1 MSTNKNPAILHTN
14 QQEQQYN
21 NQLYQQHA
29 FNMQRSVDGVG
40 YQHSYQPSAGTQPMP
55 LQPNP
60 IRTNPQQQQQPQDV
74 KMQHQLTQHN
84 ATHRFS
90 MSNQNTYRSS
100 QQQPQLQQQ
109 VRVNR
114 PTQIF
119 QPSTYVVQNYPRPY
133 YQPYQPQQ
141 YIPGVPTAF
150 YTIPNRPYMNPAI
163 QPNPSNL
170 VPTATPPPLQQTI
183 ISPMPGPAVPI
194 NQSKN
199 RSRAVKI
206 INPDTKEEVKV
217 GNDDSTATSN
227 EEPKHIQM
235 DKHYENETGYM
246 TEYNPYVD
254 TQTPVVSA
262 MSDGPSVEISHKQKV
277 KKKIAEVVE
286 DIPVPEELVDDDVN
300 GTVASSVLQTTAVEF
315 QPSKPP
321 PVIIQPREE
330 MKNDESNL
338 FGTIVETLTNQN
350 HVEDVSDDYGTVEL
364 LNQEVA
370 HDEPEIESQIEP
382 ISSLTIKSTDE
393 PDKSVDALVPDEI
406 EYNTEMVAE
415 FKTTSTSNVDEVI
428 QGPED
433 VSYDSISSDDNLSK
447 DKNEDPP
454 PPLQETKTNPMSVIV
469 NQRMNSLANTGFG
482 NAIMEELKAGQIAQ
496 QSAQLAQQAAQQQE
510 QPIKRAASK
519 SQTLLQYEQ
528 GQWSPSNADG
538 KKFYNRDQM
547 LALRAHPASQTEPA
561 SLLNAIRAPS
571 KYVQQSGGGGGGGG
585 YTKQVQRQGS
595 GFVKRPSQNTQQSNI
610 GNTNKG
616 SKSGIIHVSLS
627 LHEDVKLN
635 ETENAWK
642 PSFIAKDTNDA
653 TASNDALYKRVRG
666 ILNKLTPEKFDTLLE
681 QIKSFNIDTAERLNG
696 VIELVFEKAIDEP
709 NFSVAYAQLCHK
721 LSEKC
726 FAVDAD
732 AKQAKFKKTLI
743 TKCQNE
749 FQNHVIV
756 DEAKVAEKL
765 QPLLQK
771 IEEAND
777 IDRKAEY
784 QANYE
789 EEERKLRRRSVGT
802 VRFIGE
808 LFKMGMLTPNIMMTC
823 VSSLLDRNSEDKLE
837 CLCKLLTT
845 IGARLEDKKNNLGDY
860 FRQMKEIAD
869 KKNQN
874 TRISSRVR
882 FMIQDVIDLRKNNWI
897 PRRETAN
904 PKKMGQIQKEA
915 DAEQSNIQL
924 LNFNLSSGGR
934 GGGGGGG
941 GSGGGGG
948 GNRDRDR
955 LFTPKSGN
963 RGGITN
969 EDGWMTPSTKSRSLI
984 DPSKIKLN
992 KIDDSTQLGTAAQF
1006 KWSGNSNTQPTT
1018 TQTTNSFSILE
1029 GTRSGSMGGNKDTY
1043 SKGSMDRYDS
1053 RGGSNS
1059 RSGSQHGSRENSAA
1073 RSSYSLKP
1081 MPTRVASQSMT
1092 MMPIVT
1098 RPSERPPQTIIQ
1110 RDEPDE
1116 DKMNRIKVIANE
1128 ILLYHNRGEMK
1139 LESCYYETEQEP
1151 EKYRWAIVRE
1161 LYNASVDMHQLKS
1174 SDRVFAG
1181 QAVTSWINRKLIT
1194 VDDNLR
1200 ALKEFLE
1207 PALDLVCDV
1216 PMLWLYVAEF
1226 ITPIIKNNSLSLVQI
1241 RSVCPD
1247 EYAMQQL
1254 LQNLIPYAMTEHGP
1268 QFVRNL
1274 FKVCK
1279 WSDLIGEKDVK
1290 QFINKNKFEFVD
1302 DSSVTVQR
1310 TSTAA
1315 TNVEL
1320 IQQRV
1325 KEFLRDGADI
1335 KNIQEFIT
1343 VNLAQIDKEFI
1354 RALST
1359 VVAEIL
1365 MEEMQ
1370 PKSIEKKESVAV
1382 LLLSKYIDE
1391 NNRDM
1396 QLQCL
1401 NAILILMIKLE
1412 HPKDA
1417 LRTIFSRLYDDYV
1430 VSKDVFEM
1438 WRDSKEMLEGKGVA
1452 VSNLRQFFE
1461 LLEKEGSSGEEDNN

>member
-1 MSTNKNPAILHTN
+1 M
-14 QQEQQYN
+14 
-21 NQLYQQHA
+21 
-29 FNMQRSVDGVG
+29 
-40 YQHSYQPSAGTQPMP
+40 
-55 LQPNP
+55 
-60 IRTNPQQQQQPQDV
+60 
-74 KMQHQLTQHN
+74 
-84 ATHRFS
+84 
-90 MSNQNTYRSS
+90 
-100 QQQPQLQQQ
+100 
-109 VRVNR
+109 
-114 PTQIF
+114 
-119 QPSTYVVQNYPRPY
+119 
-133 YQPYQPQQ
+133 
-141 YIPGVPTAF
+141 
-150 YTIPNRPYMNPAI
+150 
-163 QPNPSNL
+163 
-170 VPTATPPPLQQTI
+170 
-183 ISPMPGPAVPI
+183 
-194 NQSKN
+194 
-199 RSRAVKI
+199 
-206 INPDTKEEVKV
+206 
-217 GNDDSTATSN
+217 
-227 EEPKHIQM
+227 
-235 DKHYENETGYM
+235 
-246 TEYNPYVD
+246 
-254 TQTPVVSA
+254 
-262 MSDGPSVEISHKQKV
+262 
-277 KKKIAEVVE
+277 
-286 DIPVPEELVDDDVN
+286 
-300 GTVASSVLQTTAVEF
+300 
-315 QPSKPP
+315 
-321 PVIIQPREE
+321 
-330 MKNDESNL
+330 
-338 FGTIVETLTNQN
+338 
-350 HVEDVSDDYGTVEL
+350 
-364 LNQEVA
+364 
-370 HDEPEIESQIEP
+370 
-382 ISSLTIKSTDE
+382 
-393 PDKSVDALVPDEI
+393 
-406 EYNTEMVAE
+406 
-415 FKTTSTSNVDEVI
+415 I
-428 QGPED
+428 QGAED
-433 VSYDSISSDDNLSK
+433 VSYDSISSDDNISK

-454 PPLQETKTNPMSVIV
+454 PPLVETKTNPMSVIT

-496 QSAQLAQQAAQQQE
+496 QSAQLAQQVSQQKE
-510 QPIKRAASK
+510 TPIKRIASK

-547 LALRAHPASQTEPA
+547 LALRTHPASQTEPA

-571 KYVQQSGGGGGGGG
+571 KYVQQSGSG
-585 YTKQVQRQGS
+585 YNKQVQRQGS
-595 GFVKRPSQNTQQSNI
+595 GFVKRPSQNNQQSNM
-610 GNTNKG
+610 GSTNKG
-616 SKSGIIHVSLS
+616 SKSGIIQISLS

-642 PSFIAKDTNDA
+642 PSFIAKDANET
-653 TASNDALYKRVRG
+653 TSNDVLYKRVRG

-681 QIKSFNIDTAERLNG
+681 QIKGFNIDTAERLNG

-765 QPLLQK
+765 HPLLQK

-777 IDRKAEY
+777 PDKKAEY

-823 VSSLLDRNSEDKLE
+823 VASLLDRNSEDKLE

-874 TRISSRVR
+874 TKISSRVR
-882 FMIQDVIDLRKNNWI
+882 FMIQDVIDLRKNNWV

-934 GGGGGGG
+934 GGGRGGD
-941 GSGGGGG
+941 
-948 GNRDRDR
+948 RERDR
-955 LFTPKSGN
+955 LFTPKSSN
-963 RGGITN
+963 RGGMTN
-969 EDGWMTPSTKSRSLI
+969 DDGWMTPSTKSRSLI

-1029 GTRSGSMGGNKDTY
+1029 GTRSGSMGGNKDAY
-1043 SKGSMDRYDS
+1043 SKGSMDRYDSS

-1073 RSSYSLKP
+1073 RPPYSSLKP
-1081 MPTRVASQSMT
+1081 MSSRAASQSMT
-1092 MMPIVT
+1092 MMPTVT
-1098 RPSERPPQTIIQ
+1098 RSSEKAPQTVIQ

-1116 DKMNRIKVIANE
+1116 EKMNRIKVVASE

-1139 LESCYYETEQEP
+1139 LDSCHYDAESEL

-1174 SDRVFAG
+1174 TDRVFAG
-1181 QAVTSWINRKLIT
+1181 QAVSSWINRKLIT
-1194 VDDNLR
+1194 EDDNLR
-1200 ALKEFLE
+1200 AIKEFLE

-1226 ITPIIKNNSLSLVQI
+1226 ITPLIKDNYLSLVQL
-1241 RSVCPD
+1241 RGVCPE

-1274 FKVCK
+1274 FKKCN
-1279 WSDLIGEKDVK
+1279 WSDLIGEKDVDE
-1290 QFINKNKFEFVD
+1290 FVSRNKFEFVN
-1302 DSSVTVQR
+1302 DSTVTIQR
-1310 TSTAA
+1310 ISTAA

-1320 IQQRV
+1320 IRQRV

-1370 PKSIEKKESVAV
+1370 QKSIEKKESTAV

-1391 NNRDM
+1391 NRDM

-1417 LRTIFSRLYDDYV
+1417 LRTIFSRLYDDDV

-1452 VSNLRQFFE
+1452 VLNLRQFFD
-1461 LLEKEGSSGEEDNN
+1461 LLETQGSSGEEDNN